1 VGTTAR
7 YYFWA
12 SSVAPKGQRRIQ
24 MMPAQCQIGWGI
36 RAFSL
41 SCGRRILVPGW
52 PSAGRVG
59 EEGLGASDRNEGL
72 GLEHV
77 KRFIHDR

>member
-1 VGTTAR
+1 
-7 YYFWA
+7 
-12 SSVAPKGQRRIQ
+12 
-24 MMPAQCQIGWGI
+24 M
-36 RAFSL
+36 
-41 SCGRRILVPGW
+41 PGW

-77 KRFIHDR
+77 KRFVHDR